1 MHVQSS
7 ELQTR
12 NHMLTADLSAAQ
24 DIQLSLEKKIKLLE
38 QSLHDHTSAKY
49 SIKNLLVMVP
59 FMYIICRK
67 HITDLEA
74 DLVKAH
80 TALADSEQKLVQM
93 RDKCHSLES
102 SLQTTQ

>member
-49 SIKNLLVMVP
+49 SKKKTYL
-59 FMYIICRK
+59 
-67 HITDLEA
+67 
-74 DLVKAH
+74 
-80 TALADSEQKLVQM
+80 
-93 RDKCHSLES
+93 
-102 SLQTTQ
+102 

>member
-1 MHVQSS
+1 
-7 ELQTR
+7 
-12 NHMLTADLSAAQ
+12 
-24 DIQLSLEKKIKLLE
+24 
-38 QSLHDHTSAKY
+38 
-49 SIKNLLVMVP
+49 MVP
-59 FMYIICRK
+59 FICRK